1 MQEPVA
7 ATTHPAAQRAAPE
20 DGGHWSFTARLLAV
34 TLVVVGGLAVWA
46 LHDLLLLVFAAILVA
61 CILGSAASLLSRHTP
76 VPHGV
81 GLALACLVFAGV
93 VGGFVALLGTQ
104 ITTQLSDLWDRLPEL
119 IEPLER
125 RLDIDAEAWLD
136 EHAASLM
143 SESSTITRVAGLS
156 SAAAGLITDT
166 LVVAVAGVYLAA
178 DPRLYI
184 DGTARL
190 FPAAARPTVRRTFG
204 AVGTGLQ
211 RWLAG
216 QLLAMVVVGVLIYGG
231 LEVLGIESA
240 LALAVIAAGFEF
252 VPMIGPF
259 VAALP
264 AVALALAAGPET
276 AAWVALL
283 YVAVQQIEG
292 NVMTPLIQQ
301 RSVKLPPA
309 LALFAILAAALLF
322 GWLGVLLA
330 TPLAVAAM
338 ILVREVWMR
347 EVVDETTKGRPA

>member
-7 ATTHPAAQRAAPE
+7 ATTDPAPSPRAAPG
-20 DGGHWSFTARLLAV
+20 DGGSWGFAARLLAV
-34 TLVVVGGLAVWA
+34 SLVVAGGLAVWA

-61 CILGSAASLLSRHTP
+61 CILGSAAGLLSRHTP
-76 VPHGV
+76 VPYGV
-81 GLALACLVFAGV
+81 GVAVACLALAGI
-93 VGGFVALLGTQ
+93 VGGFIALLGTQ
-104 ITTQLSDLWDRLPEL
+104 ITAQLSDLWERLPEL

-136 EHAASLM
+136 EHASTLM
-143 SESSTITRVAGLS
+143 SETSTITRVAGLS
-156 SAAAGLITDT
+156 SAAAGLLTDT
-166 LVVAVAGVYLAA
+166 LVVAVAGVYLAS

-190 FPAAARPTVRRTFG
+190 FPAVARPTVRRTFG
-204 AVGTGLQ
+204 AVGDGLQ

-231 LEVLGIESA
+231 LEALGVESA

-252 VPMIGPF
+252 IPMIGPF
-259 VAALP
+259 IAALP
-264 AVALALAAGPET
+264 AVALALTAGPET
-276 AAWVALL
+276 AAWVAIL

-338 ILVREVWMR
+338 IVVREVWMH
-347 EVVDETTKGRPA
+347 EVLDETV